1 LRQRNGTDGIWDSSS
16 AADHVA
22 NPALANA
29 LRLTL
34 SAHAIESQAKNS
46 AAPGDEAKLTRML
59 LAMADV
65 RVVLIV
71 LAARLH
77 HLRGLT
83 KRRPGGSPGSA
94 LADETLRV
102 FAPLANRLGVWSLKA
117 EMEDLCFQVRH
128 AISATCRCAL
138 IVCKVQV
145 PRGLARILL
154 APTGAA

>member
-1 LRQRNGTDGIWDSSS
+1 M
-16 AADHVA
+16 
-22 NPALANA
+22 ALAA
-29 LRLTL
+29 TAQ
-34 SAHAIESQAKNS
+34 AHTS

-77 HLRGLT
+77 HLRGLAA
-83 KRRPGGSPGSA
+83 RRPGGSPGSA

-117 EMEDLCFQVRH
+117 EMEDLCFQVR
-128 AISATCRCAL
+128 AAR
-138 IVCKVQV
+138 QV
-145 PRGLARILL
+145 AFAVACWQAYAAMLL
-154 APTGAA
+154 L

>member
-1 LRQRNGTDGIWDSSS
+1 
-16 AADHVA
+16 
-22 NPALANA
+22 
-29 LRLTL
+29 
-34 SAHAIESQAKNS
+34 
-46 AAPGDEAKLTRML
+46 ML

-83 KRRPGGSPGSA
+83 KRRPSGSPGSA

-117 EMEDLCFQVRH
+117 EMEDLCFQVRDVFSH
-128 AISATCRCAL
+128 LSIYFSFARPGALAPLCA
-138 IVCKVQV
+138 QS
-145 PRGLARILL
+145 LL
-154 APTGAA
+154 ALVGCSSSDAAPGCSSSDTAPASSVSVCRQPLSVP

>member
-1 LRQRNGTDGIWDSSS
+1 
-16 AADHVA
+16 
-22 NPALANA
+22 
-29 LRLTL
+29 
-34 SAHAIESQAKNS
+34 
-46 AAPGDEAKLTRML
+46 ML

-83 KRRPGGSPGSA
+83 KRRPAGSPRSA

-117 EMEDLCFQVRH
+117 EMEDLCFQVRRDVCSTCQ
-128 AISATCRCAL
+128 ALYATYLMAYKARRPRSLAQL
-138 IVCKVQV
+138 Q
-145 PRGLARILL
+145 PRGTSGCSSSDIALLCPHLAGTLHWCCEGIEVCLDVLDYRGSAKLKPQLHKL
-154 APTGAA
+154 AVSPRL